1 MFDTNIK
8 QTSTTLVLNQMN
20 GKTSSHKQISTPNL
34 RLPLRQQSV
43 KSLYKIKNH
52 YREFQHALNM
62 LKASVEELWRLE
74 LAQLQNHESIS
85 TNIIFDLQ
93 VPSIY
98 NCRAVLPMAS
108 ETIPLETKDTASVN
122 SSIIVQSQEVVSN
135 RMNIE
140 DNRLQPSAQ
149 SVSTEQKSTKSFGS
163 IDKKRRQY
171 ASDNNFT
178 KYWRKTALLH
188 LKFHCSKH
196 SN

>member
-8 QTSTTLVLNQMN
+8 QTSTTLFLNQMN

-43 KSLYKIKNH
+43 KSLHKIKNH

-98 NCRAVLPMAS
+98 TCRAVLPMAS

-140 DNRLQPSAQ
+140 ENRLQPSAQ

-178 KYWRKTALLH
+178 KYWSKTALLH